1 MTKPVKIL
9 AFAGSSREASYN
21 KRLVKIA
28 AMGAKATGAEV
39 TYIDLRDYPMPIYDE
54 DIQTASGMPENA
66 CKFQDLLMENQGL
79 LIASPEYNSSVS
91 ALLKNAIDWASRPRG
106 DIKMVGAFQNKVAAI
121 MSTSPGALGGLK
133 GLVHLRSILGNI
145 GVLVLPEQKSIPNAA
160 QLFNEDGSL
169 NDPKQ
174 QQDIENL
181 GAKLAQVVAKLN
193 A

>member
-1 MTKPVKIL
+1 MTNPVKIL
-9 AFAGSSREASYN
+9 AFAGSSRESSYH

-54 DIQTASGMPENA
+54 DIHRASGMPENA
-66 CKFQDLLMENQGL
+66 CKFQDLLIEHQGL

-91 ALLKNAIDWASRPRG
+91 ALLKNAIDWASRARG
-106 DIKMVGAFQNKVAAI
+106 DIKMVGVFQNKVAAI
-121 MSTSPGALGGLK
+121 MSTSPGALGGLR

-174 QQDIENL
+174 QQDVENL
-181 GAKLAQVVAKLN
+181 GAKLAQVIAKLN